1 MKIRP
6 EDFGAIVATD
16 DPPAL
21 LFVDRALATE
31 LGLPHQERWDNPR
44 GHLSA
49 PTEVHLLL
57 TRRCDAGCPR
67 CYVNATPD
75 GAQQPR
81 EEVFAWLSALAA
93 QGVFHVALGG
103 GESMLRDDLFAIAD
117 HARSVGLVPN
127 LTTSGLG
134 MTAELAAECR
144 RFGQVNLSLDGLGET
159 YRNSR
164 GYDGAAIALHALDL
178 LVAAGVPTGIN
189 FVVSRHTIGDLE
201 ATTAEVARRG
211 GNEVE
216 LLRLKPTGRAGVSYP
231 HDRLLPEQAA
241 SLLPRVVALIEQH
254 PTVKMKVDCSFVPLL
269 CATGPN
275 PDTLAALGVVG
286 CEAGNVLAAVSPEG
300 SATACSFINDR
311 LGSVAALTE
320 RWDDHPVLDR
330 WRNFHTT
337 APEPCAS
344 CPYRLVCKGGCKAV
358 SKFYHHGDPFHPDP
372 ECPRVVAHREGRPF
386 VSTPITLPA
395 HV

>member
-1 MKIRP
+1 MKLRA

-16 DPPAL
+16 EPPAL

-31 LGLPHQERWDNPR
+31 LGLPHQERWERPT

-75 GAQQPR
+75 GAQRPK
-81 EEVFAWLSALAA
+81 EEIFGWLDALAA

-103 GESMLRDDLFAIAD
+103 GESMLRDDLFAIAE

-134 MTAELAAECR
+134 MTADLAAACR
-144 RFGQVNLSLDGLGET
+144 IFGQVNLSLDGLGDT
-159 YRNSR
+159 YRASR
-164 GYDGAAIALHALDL
+164 GYDGAATALHALDL

-189 FVVSRHTIGDLE
+189 FVVSRHTIGALE
-201 ATTAEVARRG
+201 ETAAAVAERG

-216 LLRLKPTGRAGVSYP
+216 LLRLKPTGRAGQTYAE
-231 HDRLLPEQAA
+231 DRLLPEQAE
-241 SLLPRVVALIEQH
+241 SLLPRVVALIAAY
-254 PTVKMKVDCSFVPLL
+254 PALKMKVDCSFVPLL
-269 CATGPN
+269 CATAPN

-300 SATACSFINDR
+300 AATACSFINDR
-311 LGSVAALTE
+311 LGSVADLTG
-320 RWDDHPVLDR
+320 RWDTHPVLAR

-337 APEPCAS
+337 TPEPCAS

-358 SKFYHHGDPFHPDP
+358 SKFYHHGEPFHPDP
-372 ECPRVVAHREGRPF
+372 ECPRVVAFRAGTPF
-386 VSTPITLPA
+386 HATRITLPTHA
-395 HV
+395 